1 MGGGDQSKQVT
12 FEGEALV
19 LKKHPRILMER
30 CLDFGARVRNKA
42 LFIAKYESPTFKV
55 TTPLPHVLHN

>member
-1 MGGGDQSKQVT
+1 MT
-12 FEGEALV
+12 FEGETLI

-42 LFIAKYESPTFKV
+42 LFIAKYESTTFKV